1 MSTNPLDAAI
11 SALETEVTEEE
22 TIVDSAIAYIQG
34 VPGLIAAAIAAAIA
48 AGATPAQL
56 AKITELQ
63 TKLDA
68 KGTALQAA
76 LTANTPTP

>member
-1 MSTNPLDAAI
+1 MPNKLDDAI
-11 SALETEVTEEE
+11 TALVTEVTEEE
-22 TIVDSAIAYIQG
+22 TVIDSAIAYITG
-34 VPGLIAAAIAAAIA
+34 VPWLIQAAIDAALAQGATAVQLGAIA
-48 AGATPAQL
+48 D
-56 AKITELQ
+56 LQ